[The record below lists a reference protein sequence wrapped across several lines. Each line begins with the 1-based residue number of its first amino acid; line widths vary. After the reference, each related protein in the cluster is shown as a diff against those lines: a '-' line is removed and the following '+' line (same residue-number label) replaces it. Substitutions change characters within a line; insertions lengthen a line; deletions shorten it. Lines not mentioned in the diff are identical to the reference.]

1 VKVIF
6 TLLLFLLAYL
16 GFGDRAA
23 LSQTAFY
30 QDKTITVV
38 LGGPPGGTADL
49 RTKAVTSLLRKHI
62 PGSPTIVVEY
72 MEAGGGRQAAN
83 HIYTRAKA
91 DGLTVG
97 SMGPALIA
105 NAVLGAVGVQ
115 YDLAKLI
122 YLGSPNS
129 ASQYLFLTHKDAGLV
144 NLEKLRS
151 TPGVR
156 IGAQSVGHPIYITG
170 RIFAHLLGMKDPKF
184 VTGYSGP
191 EVDMALMRREVDA
204 RVNNAETIFQRSRE
218 WIEKGLVHFHATIE
232 IPKGE
237 KHPRFAHLPELESLV
252 NGSTETKLL
261 QMFRAFNPA
270 GQNFFLPPGTPKDRV
285 QILRDAMRKTFA
297 DPEFSKQYQKLTGDE
312 VLPLTA
318 EAVEKAIRELP
329 REPAVVELFN
339 TLAGAEPL
347 PTR

>member
-1 VKVIF
+1 M
-6 TLLLFLLAYL
+6 
-16 GFGDRAA
+16 
-23 LSQTAFY
+23 
-30 QDKTITVV
+30 
-38 LGGPPGGTADL
+38 
-49 RTKAVTSLLRKHI
+49 
-62 PGSPTIVVEY
+62 EY

-91 DGLTVG
+91 DGLTIG

-105 NAVLGAVGVQ
+105 NAVLGAIGVQ

-129 ASQYLFLTHKDAGLV
+129 ITQYLFLTHKDAGLV
-144 NLEKLRS
+144 NLETLRS

-170 RIFAHLLGMKDPKF
+170 RIFAHLLGLKDPKF

-204 RVNNAETIFQRSRE
+204 RANNAETIFQRSRE
-218 WIEKGLVHFHATIE
+218 WIDKGLVHFHATIE

-237 KHPRFAHLPELESLV
+237 KHPRFTHLPELESLV
-252 NGSTETKLL
+252 KGSTETKLL

-285 QILRDAMRKTFA
+285 QILRDAMRKTFT
-297 DPEFSKQYQKLTGDE
+297 DPEFPKQYEKLTGEE
-312 VLPLTA
+312 VLPLMP

-329 REPAVVELFN
+329 REAAVVELFN
-339 TLAGAEPL
+339 NLAGAGPL
-347 PTR
+347 PSR